1 MGKIRNLRDFL
12 FILVVSM
19 HSSYLIKNNTL
30 HLQMKKRY
38 ITRNILIVLS
48 VLISAITMLKYYF
61 LHLMKRLYYTML
73 TVNPERIYSLFLLTF
88 HSRLKNDSRN
98 KPDDIFVK

>member
-30 HLQMKKRY
+30 HLQIKKRN
-38 ITRNILIVLS
+38 ITLRTSILIVLS
-48 VLISAITMLKYYF
+48 VLISAITMLKYFFY
-61 LHLMKRLYYTML
+61 
-73 TVNPERIYSLFLLTF
+73 I
-88 HSRLKNDSRN
+88 
-98 KPDDIFVK
+98 